1 MLSES
6 LLTDVDR
13 VQLRVRWR
21 EPHRAYHD
29 ERHLAEC
36 LRLLEE
42 FRALA
47 ADAPAVETALWL
59 HDAIYDPAR
68 DDNEAQSAA
77 LARRMLQAAGVGADR
92 IAQVE
97 ALILATRHL
106 RTPRDADAQLVC
118 DIDLAIL
125 GADDARFDE
134 YERDI
139 RREYAFVPEAAF
151 RAARAAVLERFLQRS
166 AIYTTPA
173 LHERLEVRAR
183 ANLARSLRALRSG
196 G

>member
-1 MLSES
+1 MS
-6 LLTDVDR
+6 LLTEKDR
-13 VQLRVRWR
+13 VQLGLRWR

-36 LRLLEE
+36 LRLFDEH
-42 FRALA
+42 RGLA
-47 ADAPAVETALWL
+47 TDADAVEAALWL

-68 DDNEAQSAA
+68 DDNEAESAA
-77 LARRMLQAAGVGADR
+77 LARRMLQSASVDDAR
-92 IAQVE
+92 IARIE
-97 ALILATRHL
+97 ALILETRHL
-106 RTPRDADAQLVC
+106 AAPHDTDARLVC

-139 RREYAFVPEAAF
+139 RREYAFVPDAAF
-151 RAARAAVLERFLQRS
+151 RAARAAVLERFLERS

-173 LHERLEVRAR
+173 LHARFEERAR
-183 ANLARSLRALRSG
+183 SNLARSLHALRSG